1 MGDGQSPEHKGSG
14 SQGKN
19 FVCVIQEG
27 KPLDRTQPALEST
40 QQDGIVILMCAM
52 RSDRIRNSFGQ

>member
-19 FVCVIQEG
+19 FVCAIQEG
-27 KPLDRTQPALEST
+27 KPLDGTQPALEST
-40 QQDGIVILMCAM
+40 QQDGVVILVGVM
-52 RSDRIRNSFGQ
+52 RSDRFWNSFGR

>member
-27 KPLDRTQPALEST
+27 KPLDSTQPALEST
-40 QQDGIVILMCAM
+40 QQDDSIILVGVM
-52 RSDRIRNSFGQ
+52 RSDRIRNSFGR